1 MVVTSSG
8 TAMGPAAADLF
19 RHEGAEVLADPGE
32 LVGPDE
38 PAALIAR
45 AGEIDLLVANLDL
58 PASGARVRGSDDVQ
72 LLAGSTLTTPSDES
86 RHAHHRHHPGQSAG
100 PTGVTLP
107 MVAPPS
113 TMNSC
118 PVE

>member
-1 MVVTSSG
+1 VIVTSSG

-58 PASGARVRGSDDVQ
+58 PASGARAHAC
-72 LLAGSTLTTPSDES
+72 AGATTS
-86 RHAHHRHHPGQSAG
+86 
-100 PTGVTLP
+100 
-107 MVAPPS
+107 
-113 TMNSC
+113 SC
-118 PVE
+118 SPARP